1 MENPFGSTLVE
12 FRALTQLWFLNNM
25 VQVDSLISNDK
36 WRQDLIDILF
46 CIGDCHLIL
55 NLLIC
60 AKGRADQ
67 LVCHYTRFGRFSVSS
82 SLGWDAPPARIS
94 GRLFL

>member
-1 MENPFGSTLVE
+1 MENPFGSTLGE

-46 CIGDCHLIL
+46 CICDLIH

-60 AKGRADQ
+60 ANGRADQ

-82 SLGWDAPPARIS
+82 SLGWDAPPAEIS